1 MDLSIGG
8 LSRLSGVPVKTIRYY
23 SDIGLLPE
31 RRRTAAGYR
40 RYDETSLARLELVRT
55 LRELGLD
62 IPTTRRVA
70 DRVAEIEAVA
80 AAQAEAADAH
90 IRQLRLRRGV
100 LRAIARG
107 LSRPEE
113 VRRMTDFARASA
125 EEACRTM
132 DDFLSAAFADHEQ
145 DPFAAM
151 MPDALPVLPDEPSQE
166 QIDAWIE
173 LAALMSDPPFRG
185 RVREMVVEGGRQR
198 AAARLS
204 PTDAATQEAGQA
216 VVDKAGAALAAGI
229 DPASAGAAPIAGELA
244 GFFARAARRADGPEY
259 RAELLAQLERF
270 SDRRVERYWQ
280 LIGIVNGWP
289 PQPSRWPAY
298 DWLIVALR
306 GSLHQP

>member
-31 RRRTAAGYR
+31 TRRTGAGYR
-40 RYDETSLARLELVRT
+40 RYDETSLARLELLRT

-62 IPTTRRVA
+62 IPTARRVA
-70 DRVAEIEAVA
+70 DRVTEIEAVA
-80 AAQAEAADAH
+80 AAQAEATEAH

-107 LSRPEE
+107 MSRPEQ
-113 VRRMTDFARASA
+113 VRRMTDLARASA
-125 EEACRTM
+125 EEARWTM
-132 DDFLSAAFADHEQ
+132 DDFLSAVCADHEQ

-151 MPDALPVLPDEPSQE
+151 MREVLSVLPDEPSQE

-173 LAALMSDPPFRG
+173 LAMLVSDLSFRG
-185 RVREMVVEGGRQR
+185 RVREMVVEGERRRGTAGSDQ
-198 AAARLS
+198 
-204 PTDAATQEAGQA
+204 TDPATREAGQA
-216 VVDKAGAALAAGI
+216 VVDRAGAALAAGI
-229 DPASAGAAPIAGELA
+229 DPASAGAAPIADELA
-244 GFFARAARRADGPEY
+244 GLLARTAHRTDGAEY

-270 SDRRVERYWQ
+270 SDQRVERYWQ
-280 LIGIVNGWP
+280 LVGIVNGWP

-298 DWLIVALR
+298 DWLIAALR
-306 GSLHQP
+306 SSLHKW